1 MKTKIYESSILNTVD
16 RVNTFV
22 SVNSASSCVVD
33 VFRDRYQV
41 DGKSIMG
48 VFSLEVS
55 KSVKVALRGTEAGI
69 AALDSKYKEVGLI

>member
-1 MKTKIYESSILNTVD
+1 MKTKIYESFILNTVE

-55 KSVKVALRGTEAGI
+55 RPVKVAIRGTEEEI
-69 AALDSKYKEVGLI
+69 AALDSKYKEVGLV

>member
-1 MKTKIYESSILNTVD
+1 MKTKIYESFILNTVD
-16 RVNTFV
+16 RVKTFV
-22 SVNSASSCVVD
+22 SVNSMSSCVVD

-55 KSVKVALRGTEAGI
+55 KPVKVSLRGTEEEI
-69 AALDSKYKEVGLI
+69 LALDTKYKEVGLI

>member
-1 MKTKIYESSILNTVD
+1 MKTKIYESFILNTVD

-48 VFSLEVS
+48 VLSLEVS
-55 KSVKVALRGTEAGI
+55 RPVKVALRGTEEEI

>member
-1 MKTKIYESSILNTVD
+1 MKTKIYESFILNTVD

-48 VFSLEVS
+48 VFSLEV
-55 KSVKVALRGTEAGI
+55 
-69 AALDSKYKEVGLI
+69 